1 MLATHDLI
9 PCRAPLENKAD
20 MAARVTPVSR
30 EAPVILDAQACLGRP
45 ANPAL
50 LDQKDLRERLAHW
63 VVLALSASLGPLA
76 HQESVVCL
84 ACLGHLVLLDDKE
97 SVENL

>member
-1 MLATHDLI
+1 MLAEHDLI

-30 EAPVILDAQACLGRP
+30 EAPATLAAQACLGRP

-50 LDQKDLRERLAHW
+50 LDQKELRERLAHW
-63 VVLALSASLGPLA
+63 VVLVLSASLVPLA
-76 HQESVVCL
+76 HKESVVCL
-84 ACLGHLVLLDDKE
+84 ACPVHLVLLADKE
-97 SVENL
+97 SVESL